1 MNYGFEDVTRLNER
15 LKNGIPVE
23 TVRLEDSTIGKQL
36 EELKRIADAAQKQA
50 ELAVEEARLA
60 KEREIVANK
69 KAKVSRFVSV
79 LSAISTFLMWLFTR
93 DDLISLV
100 SKVLSLLEQG

>member
-1 MNYGFEDVTRLNER
+1 MEFKTGEISFEDSAL
-15 LKNGIPVE
+15 
-23 TVRLEDSTIGKQL
+23 GKCISRQQQESDRQI

-60 KEREIVANK
+60 KEREIIANK

-100 SKVLSLLEQG
+100 SKVLSLLAQGKR

>member
-1 MNYGFEDVTRLNER
+1 MEFETKEISFENSAL
-15 LKNGIPVE
+15 
-23 TVRLEDSTIGKQL
+23 GKYISSQRCESDRQI

-50 ELAVEEARLA
+50 ELAIEEARLS
-60 KEREIVANK
+60 KERELEANK
-69 KAKVSRFVSV
+69 KAKVSRLVSV

-100 SKVLSLLEQG
+100 AKVLSLLRQG